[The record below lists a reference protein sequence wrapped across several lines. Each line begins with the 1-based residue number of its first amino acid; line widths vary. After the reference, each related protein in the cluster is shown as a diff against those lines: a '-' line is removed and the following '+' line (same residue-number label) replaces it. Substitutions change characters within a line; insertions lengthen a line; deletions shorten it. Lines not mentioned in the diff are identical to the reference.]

1 MPNWC
6 NNTIKVQA
14 TKERIDEFEK
24 FLNENDGKEWFTH
37 FRPLPEELIN
47 DGWYEWSINN
57 WGCKWNCDANDW
69 QRIDENTISFWFD
82 SPWGPPLAL
91 YEFMVDEEFDV
102 RASYHEEGMAFV
114 GEFVDGFDNCY
125 EYEDLDSLDFIP
137 EHLIEDWNLRDLLED
152 RMNDEDED
160 E

>member
-37 FRPLPEELIN
+37 FRPLPEELVN
-47 DGWYEWSINN
+47 EGWYEWSINN

-125 EYEDLDSLDFIP
+125 EYEDLDSLDYIP

>member
-47 DGWYEWSINN
+47 EGWYEWSINN

-125 EYEDLDSLDFIP
+125 EYEDLDSLDYIP

-160 E
+160 V

>member
-24 FLNENDGKEWFTH
+24 FLNENDGKDWFTF
-37 FRPLPEELIN
+37 FRPLPEDLLNE
-47 DGWYEWSINN
+47 GWYEWSINN

-125 EYEDLDSLDFIP
+125 EYEDLDSLDYIP

-152 RMNDEDED
+152 RMNDENED

>member
-24 FLNENDGKEWFTH
+24 FLNENDGKDWFTH
-37 FRPLPEELIN
+37 FRPLPEELTN
-47 DGWYEWSINN
+47 EGWYEWSINN

-114 GEFVDGFDNCY
+114 GEFVDGLDNCY
-125 EYEDLDSLDFIP
+125 EYEDLDSLDYIP
-137 EHLIEDWNLRDLLED
+137 EHLIEDWNIRDLLED
-152 RMNDEDED
+152 RLDDEHDD
-160 E
+160 

>member
-125 EYEDLDSLDFIP
+125 EYEDLDSLDYIP

>member
-37 FRPLPEELIN
+37 FRPLPEELTN
-47 DGWYEWSINN
+47 EGWYEWSINN

-125 EYEDLDSLDFIP
+125 EYEDLDSLDYIP

>member
-24 FLNENDGKEWFTH
+24 FLNENDGKDWFTH
-37 FRPLPEELIN
+37 FRPLPEELTN
-47 DGWYEWSINN
+47 EGWYEWSINN

-114 GEFVDGFDNCY
+114 GEFVDGLDNCY
-125 EYEDLDSLDFIP
+125 EYEDLDSLDYIP

-152 RMNDEDED
+152 RMNDDDED

>member
-24 FLNENDGKEWFTH
+24 FLNENDGKDWFTH
-37 FRPLPEELIN
+37 FRPLPEELTN
-47 DGWYEWSINN
+47 EGWYEWSINN

>member
-37 FRPLPEELIN
+37 FRPLPEELVN
-47 DGWYEWSINN
+47 EGWYEWSINN

>member
-6 NNTIKVQA
+6 NNTIKIQSE
-14 TKERIDEFEK
+14 KKRIDEFER
-24 FLNENDGKEWFTH
+24 FLNENDGKDWFTH
-37 FRPLPEELIN
+37 FRPLPEDLKN

-91 YEFMVDEEFDV
+91 YEFMNEEEFDV

-114 GEFVDGFDNCY
+114 GEFTDGFDNCY
-125 EYEDLDSLDFIP
+125 EYQDLDSLDFIP
-137 EHLIEDWNLRDLLED
+137 EHLIEEWNLRDLLED
-152 RMNDEDED
+152 RMIDEDED

>member
-6 NNTIKVQA
+6 NNTIKIQSE
-14 TKERIDEFEK
+14 KKRIDEFER
-24 FLNENDGKEWFTH
+24 FLNENDGKDWFTF
-37 FRPLPEELIN
+37 FRPLPEDLQN

>member
-6 NNTIKVQA
+6 NNTIKIQSE
-14 TKERIDEFEK
+14 KKRIDEFES
-24 FLNENDGKEWFTH
+24 FLNENDGKDWFTF
-37 FRPLPEELIN
+37 FRPLPEDLQN

-125 EYEDLDSLDFIP
+125 EYEDLDSLDYIP

>member
-24 FLNENDGKEWFTH
+24 FLNENDGKDWFTH
-37 FRPLPEELIN
+37 FRPLPEELTN
-47 DGWYEWSINN
+47 EGWYEWSINN

-125 EYEDLDSLDFIP
+125 EYEDLDSLDYIP

>member
-47 DGWYEWSINN
+47 EGWYEWSINN
-57 WGCKWNCDANDW
+57 RGCKWNCDANDW

-114 GEFVDGFDNCY
+114 GEFVDGLDNCY
-125 EYEDLDSLDFIP
+125 EYEDLDSLDYIP

>member
-6 NNTIKVQA
+6 NNTIKIQSE
-14 TKERIDEFEK
+14 KKRIDEFER
-24 FLNENDGKEWFTH
+24 FLNENDGKDWFTF
-37 FRPLPEELIN
+37 FRPLPEDLQN

-91 YEFMVDEEFDV
+91 YEFMNEEEFDV

-114 GEFVDGFDNCY
+114 GEFTDGFDDCY
-125 EYEDLDSLDFIP
+125 EYEDLDSLDYIP
-137 EHLIEDWNLRDLLED
+137 EHLIEEWNLRDLLED
-152 RMNDEDED
+152 RMIDEDED

>member
-24 FLNENDGKEWFTH
+24 FLNENDGKDWFTH
-37 FRPLPEELIN
+37 FRPLPEELTN
-47 DGWYEWSINN
+47 EGWYEWSINN

-114 GEFVDGFDNCY
+114 GEFIDGFDNCY

>member
-6 NNTIKVQA
+6 NNTIKIQSE
-14 TKERIDEFEK
+14 KKRIDEFES
-24 FLNENDGKEWFTH
+24 FLNENDGKDWFTF
-37 FRPLPEELIN
+37 FRPLPEDLQN

-91 YEFMVDEEFDV
+91 YEFMNKEEFDV

-114 GEFVDGFDNCY
+114 GEFTDGFDNCY
-125 EYEDLDSLDFIP
+125 EYEDLDSLDYIP
-137 EHLIEDWNLRDLLED
+137 EHLIEECNLQDLLED
-152 RMNDEDED
+152 RMIDEDED

>member
-37 FRPLPEELIN
+37 FRPLPEELVN
-47 DGWYEWSINN
+47 EGWYEWSINN

-114 GEFVDGFDNCY
+114 GEFVDGLDNCY
-125 EYEDLDSLDFIP
+125 EYEDLDWLDYIP
-137 EHLIEDWNLRDLLED
+137 EHLIEDWNIRDLLED
-152 RMNDEDED
+152 RLDGEHDD
-160 E
+160 

>member
-24 FLNENDGKEWFTH
+24 FLNENDGKEWFTY
-37 FRPLPEELIN
+37 FRPLPEELVN
-47 DGWYEWSINN
+47 EGWYEWSINN

-114 GEFVDGFDNCY
+114 GEFVDGLDNCY
-125 EYEDLDSLDFIP
+125 EYEDLDSLDYIP

>member
-37 FRPLPEELIN
+37 FRPLPEELTN
-47 DGWYEWSINN
+47 EGWYEWSINN

-125 EYEDLDSLDFIP
+125 EYEDLDSLDYIP

-152 RMNDEDED
+152 RMTDEDED

>member
-24 FLNENDGKEWFTH
+24 FLNENDGKDWFTH

-47 DGWYEWSINN
+47 EGWYEWSINN

-125 EYEDLDSLDFIP
+125 EYEDLDSLDYIP

>member
-37 FRPLPEELIN
+37 FRPLPEELTN
-47 DGWYEWSINN
+47 EGWYEWSINN

-69 QRIDENTISFWFD
+69 HRIDENTISFWFD

-125 EYEDLDSLDFIP
+125 EYEDLDSLDYIP

>member
-37 FRPLPEELIN
+37 FRPLPEELTN
-47 DGWYEWSINN
+47 EGWYEWSINN

-125 EYEDLDSLDFIP
+125 EYEDLDSLDYIP

-152 RMNDEDED
+152 RMNDEDGD

>member
-24 FLNENDGKEWFTH
+24 FLNENDGKEWFTY
-37 FRPLPEELIN
+37 FRPLPEELVN
-47 DGWYEWSINN
+47 EGWYEWSINN

-125 EYEDLDSLDFIP
+125 EYEDLDSLDYIP

>member
-6 NNTIKVQA
+6 NNTIKIQSE
-14 TKERIDEFEK
+14 KKRIDEFER
-24 FLNENDGKEWFTH
+24 FLNENDGKDWFTF
-37 FRPLPEELIN
+37 FRPLPEDLQN

-69 QRIDENTISFWFD
+69 ERIDENTISFWFD

-91 YEFMVDEEFDV
+91 YEFMNEEEFDV

-114 GEFVDGFDNCY
+114 GEFTDGFDDCY
-125 EYEDLDSLDFIP
+125 EYEDLDSLDYIP
-137 EHLIEDWNLRDLLED
+137 EHLIEEWNLRDLLED
-152 RMNDEDED
+152 RMIDEDED

>member
-47 DGWYEWSINN
+47 EGWYEWSINN
-57 WGCKWNCDANDW
+57 RGCKWNCDANDW

-114 GEFVDGFDNCY
+114 GEFVDGLDNCY
-125 EYEDLDSLDFIP
+125 EYEDLDSLDYIP

-152 RMNDEDED
+152 RMTDEDED

>member
-37 FRPLPEELIN
+37 FRPLPEELVN
-47 DGWYEWSINN
+47 EGWYEWSINN

-114 GEFVDGFDNCY
+114 GEFIDGFDNCY

>member
-24 FLNENDGKEWFTH
+24 FLNENDGKDWFTH
-37 FRPLPEELIN
+37 FRPLPEELVN
-47 DGWYEWSINN
+47 EGWYEWSINN

-125 EYEDLDSLDFIP
+125 EYEDLDSLDYIP

>member
-37 FRPLPEELIN
+37 FRPLPEELVN
-47 DGWYEWSINN
+47 EGWYEWSINN

-125 EYEDLDSLDFIP
+125 EYEDLDSLDYIP

-152 RMNDEDED
+152 RMTDEDED

>member
-24 FLNENDGKEWFTH
+24 FLNENDGKEWFTY

-47 DGWYEWSINN
+47 EGWYEWSINN

>member
-6 NNTIKVQA
+6 NNTI
-14 TKERIDEFEK
+14 RIRAEKPKLDEFEA
-24 FLNENDGKEWFTH
+24 FLNENEGKDWFTF
-37 FRPLPEELIN
+37 FRPLPEDLLN

-69 QRIDENTISFWFD
+69 ERIDENTISFWFD

-91 YEFMVDEEFDV
+91 YEFMDDEEFEV

-114 GEFVDGFDNCY
+114 GEFVDGSNDNY
-125 EYEDLDSLDFIP
+125 EYEDLDSLDYIP
-137 EHLIEDWNLRDLLED
+137 EHLVEEWNLRDLLED
-152 RMNDEDED
+152 RMIDEDED

>member
-24 FLNENDGKEWFTH
+24 FLNENDGKDWFTH

-47 DGWYEWSINN
+47 EGWYEWSINN
-57 WGCKWNCDANDW
+57 WGCKWNCDANNW
-69 QRIDENTISFWFD
+69 ERIDENTISFWFD
-82 SPWGPPLAL
+82 SPWGPPLTL
-91 YEFMVDEEFDV
+91 YEFMVDEEYDV

-125 EYEDLDSLDFIP
+125 EYEDLDSLDYIP

-152 RMNDEDED
+152 RMTDEDED

>member
-24 FLNENDGKEWFTH
+24 FLNENDGKDWFTH
-37 FRPLPEELIN
+37 FRPLPEELVN
-47 DGWYEWSINN
+47 EGWYEWSINN

-125 EYEDLDSLDFIP
+125 EYEDLDSLDYIP

-152 RMNDEDED
+152 RMTDEDED